1 MSKKTFA
8 NGLNSLLGEATPQ
21 PQEEAR
27 KKGRP
32 VFTTDKPTGK
42 TSEAGCHEGETRAT
56 FILSEELL
64 DKLKAVAYWKRAL
77 IKEVLV
83 EALEGYLT
91 AEEVKPRPE
100 RERKKEQAAAQKRLK
115 QEGAK
120 ARLPQY

>member
-1 MSKKTFA
+1 MSRKTFTG
-8 NGLNSLLGEATPQ
+8 GLNSLLGEATPE
-21 PQEEAR
+21 PQKETR

-32 VFTTDKPTGK
+32 STLTGKATGK
-42 TSEAGCHEGETRAT
+42 TSEAGCLEGETRAT

-64 DKLKAVAYWKRAL
+64 DKLKAVAYWKRSL

-83 EALEGYLT
+83 EALEGYLSS
-91 AEEVKPRPE
+91 EEVKPRPE
-100 RERKKEQAAAQKRLK
+100 RERKKEQAASQKRLK